1 MTTLIPK
8 FDLKNGSSTPA
19 NAINRPINE
28 KLSESVS
35 VLDFGADDTGVADS
49 TTAFQNAIDSN
60 SSVFIPAGTYK
71 ITDTITVPANK
82 QLYGVGLASDLVVTI
97 TAGDYAIYAGDSTV
111 ALNYG
116 ISLSNFNITLTTA
129 ATKGIMLYGTCA
141 AQVLNVRVQGSEPN
155 KQIIGFAIDGG
166 NQSSFFNY
174 LQNCHVSH
182 CNVGF
187 DILKSGSS
195 YATQQVFIDCSVTGD
210 YSSGDTSSIGYNFS
224 NTPAGVDS
232 CIFGGNCENLGI
244 GINLTSITG
253 VTVNGLRFE
262 GCNVDINS
270 DAFTN
275 GCSFIACKNIDST
288 LGFPSNQD
296 GYGNNSIIACTG
308 SVGKN
313 NIIESDNTF
322 YSAST
327 TGLPVKIVGS
337 ATQTGSL
344 LRTTNSAGSALF
356 DINANGSITT
366 GGVALASGASTLTI
380 GFASQTTVGA
390 AGGASALPATPL
402 GYLIAYLGSTK
413 ILIPYYSA

>member
-1 MTTLIPK
+1 M
-8 FDLKNGSSTPA
+8 F
-19 NAINRPINE
+19 
-28 KLSESVS
+28 
-35 VLDFGADDTGVADS
+35 
-49 TTAFQNAIDSN
+49 
-60 SSVFIPAGTYK
+60 
-71 ITDTITVPANK
+71 
-82 QLYGVGLASDLVVTI
+82 
-97 TAGDYAIYAGDSTV
+97 
-111 ALNYG
+111 
-116 ISLSNFNITLTTA
+116 
-129 ATKGIMLYGTCA
+129 C
-141 AQVLNVRVQGSEPN
+141 
-155 KQIIGFAIDGG
+155 
-166 NQSSFFNY
+166 FNY